1 MIRPMLSTIIP
12 ISIGAVGGALLRHFF
27 ATNSVLNF
35 TLFGF
40 AWGVLL
46 CNIFGSFAMGIFA
59 EAGGK
64 ILESPTVRLMVA
76 TGFLGS
82 FTTFSAFSLHTI
94 DLIRNGHVISGI
106 THVVVSVAIS
116 LIALYAGVHIVKAL

>member
-1 MIRPMLSTIIP
+1 MRSMLSTIIP
-12 ISIGAVGGALLRHFF
+12 ISIGAIGGALLRHLI

-46 CNIFGSFAMGIFA
+46 CNILGSFAMGVFA

-64 ILESPTVRLMVA
+64 VFEISPAMRLMIA

-82 FTTFSAFSLHTI
+82 FTTFSTFSWHTI
-94 DLIRNGHVISGI
+94 DLIRNGYIISGI
-106 THVVVSVAIS
+106 IHVFISVAIS
-116 LIALYAGVHIVKAL
+116 LIALYAGVYIVKAY